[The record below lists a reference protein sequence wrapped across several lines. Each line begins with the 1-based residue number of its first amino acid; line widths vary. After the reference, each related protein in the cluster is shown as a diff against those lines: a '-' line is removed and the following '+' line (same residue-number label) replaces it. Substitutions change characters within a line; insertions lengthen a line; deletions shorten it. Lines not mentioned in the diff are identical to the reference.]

1 MEEITINLNDDATDH
16 VHFSNQ
22 VDVAPQSVFGGGA
35 EMLMNDRRRTDRESR
50 SGLGDLD
57 LLERELN
64 DLSSSPITSSSPL
77 SRGES
82 KPLSGFSGFF
92 SSGTDAGPSSGGNG
106 RGFGSDLGA
115 STADLAM
122 DAPMSQPNSFSYFD
136 QMPQQEQPY
145 VPAATDHQVRRKK
158 RAMLKK
164 LAEWREK
171 GLLKGE
177 SSSMNM
183 DTPFEDVED
192 EYESALDDK
201 RRKDSVKLQGWWFM
215 TFINSVE
222 YGNAAFNPFDFNLDG
237 WGEQVSEDLESYED
251 IFSELHDKYKG
262 GKLAPEVSLLLR
274 IGFSAAVV
282 NITNKALSTATPG
295 FNDVIRQSPELM
307 KMFTNATVQSMA
319 QQDDR
324 AGFINQVMNPGSGG
338 GSGSGGGI
346 ANTFGPP
353 PAPMRTKLE
362 PRSAPIAVSR
372 PDLNSARGM
381 QMPYTG
387 DQTGI
392 DMQSGAEI
400 EEVAPRRAE
409 MQGPAALDLDSILA
423 GLKPRGG
430 GGGEGSIDQDMP
442 KRAGR
447 RRKTDR
453 HIVAMDI

>member
-16 VHFSNQ
+16 VHFSNR
-22 VDVAPQSVFGGGA
+22 VDVAPSIFGGGA
-35 EMLMNDRRRTDRESR
+35 EMLMNNDRRRNDKESR

-64 DLSSSPITSSSPL
+64 DLSSSPINSRDATSPL

-92 SSGTDAGPSSGGNG
+92 SSGNDSGGGGNG

-122 DAPMSQPNSFSYFD
+122 DAPIAQQQPTNTFSYFD
-136 QMPQQEQPY
+136 QTHQQEQPY
-145 VPAATDHQVRRKK
+145 VPPATDHQVRRKK

-319 QQDDR
+319 QQDDK
-324 AGFINQVMNPGSGG
+324 AGFINQVMNPGGSGG
-338 GSGSGGGI
+338 SGGI

-362 PRSAPIAVSR
+362 PRSAAISR

-400 EEVAPRRAE
+400 EEIAPRRAE

-430 GGGEGSIDQDMP
+430 SNGGESVDQEMP
-442 KRAGR
+442 KRGGR
-447 RRKTDR
+447 RRKSDR
-453 HIVAMDI
+453 HIIAMDI